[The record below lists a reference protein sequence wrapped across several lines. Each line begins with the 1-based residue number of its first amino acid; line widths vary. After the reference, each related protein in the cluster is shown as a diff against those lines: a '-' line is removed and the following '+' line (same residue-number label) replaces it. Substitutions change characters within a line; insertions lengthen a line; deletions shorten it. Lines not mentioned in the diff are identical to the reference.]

1 MMFKGNTILE
11 RMSPTKYKLRS
22 TLSFVGATHM
32 VTVGDGFVTDGA
44 SIPRAF
50 YTLIGCP
57 LSGKYVG
64 SAIIHDALY
73 NSRLLPKVDAD
84 KMFLEML
91 KDNGVGAIKRNL
103 MYWAVKYFG
112 KSSYNATTPNQAAML
127 KLLVK
132 VETIE

>member
-1 MMFKGNTILE
+1 MFKGNTILE
-11 RMSPTKYKLRS
+11 RMSPTKYKMRS
-22 TLSFVGATHM
+22 TLSFVGSTHT
-32 VTVGDGFVTDGA
+32 VTVSEGFVTDGA

-57 LSGKYVG
+57 YNGQYIG

-84 KMFLEML
+84 RMFLEML
-91 KDNGVGAIKRNL
+91 KDNGVGAVKRNL
-103 MYWAVKYFG
+103 MYWAVKFFG
-112 KSSYNATTPNQAAML
+112 KSSYNATTANQAAML

-132 VETIE
+132 VEPHE